1 MSSTILP
8 YLILLSGYAT
18 YYLFLRMLLHQG
30 GLIMQD
36 KYSPQKKYAKNNI
49 KKLSCSYQ
57 AKFVEEFKTACALG
71 ITQSEVI
78 RKAMIETIEKAKM
91 DKK

>member
-1 MSSTILP
+1 MSSAILP
-8 YLILLSGYAT
+8 YLILLSGYAS

-57 AKFVEEFKTACALG
+57 AKFVDQFKAACATLG

-78 RKAMIETIEKAKM
+78 RKAMIDTIEKAKM
-91 DKK
+91 DK